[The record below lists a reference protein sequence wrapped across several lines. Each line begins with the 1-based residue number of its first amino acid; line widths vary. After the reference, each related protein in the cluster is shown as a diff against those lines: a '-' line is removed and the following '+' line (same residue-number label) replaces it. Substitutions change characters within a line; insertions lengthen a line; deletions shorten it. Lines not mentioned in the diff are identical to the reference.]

1 VASPQVNHNLIYQHR
16 WAAWS
21 TLLNLIR
28 LCMELAQVETQLT
41 RAERLGLTS
50 VCAVG
55 FAFSANYTNHAPMV
69 PALVAEFRF
78 SLAAAGLLTTGIFLT
93 HGGVQI
99 PAGYVADKLGPGR
112 VLPIALGIVCAGN
125 LALALAAGYSQLL
138 FWKIFVGI
146 GTGVSF
152 VAGARYVANMFAGS
166 RLHLAQ
172 GLYGGSVLL
181 GSGFVIYAVP
191 LLSGAFGW
199 RGAFL
204 CTAAVAAAAAAI
216 WMFATPA
223 APARPHKPAPL
234 MGMLSSPQL
243 WLLGLVQMASF
254 GLVVVIGAW
263 ITTYLTKSFHLT
275 AVQAGKI
282 GSLVFVVGVLA
293 RPLGGVLVPRW
304 GARRTLRIGLALN
317 VVACLFFGLGAA
329 SLVRS
334 AAGILLLGVGAGL
347 PYAGIFN
354 RAAALFPARAGA
366 AMGLV
371 NMLGIV
377 MILTA
382 PPLIGHMVDW
392 SGTFQSSFL
401 ALGAFTGAVLVATF
415 RIHKEVSGG

>member
-1 VASPQVNHNLIYQHR
+1 MQ
-16 WAAWS
+16 
-21 TLLNLIR
+21 
-28 LCMELAQVETQLT
+28 LAQVETRLT
-41 RAERLGLTS
+41 RAERLGLAS

-99 PAGYVADKLGPGR
+99 PGGYIADKLGPKR
-112 VLPIALGIVCAGN
+112 VLPIALAIVCAGN
-125 LALALAAGYSQLL
+125 IALALASGYSQLL

-152 VAGARYVANMFAGS
+152 VAGARYVANMFAGP

-204 CTAAVAAAAAAI
+204 CTAAVAAGAAAI
-216 WMFATPA
+216 WTFTTPN

-254 GLVVVIGAW
+254 GLVVVIGVW

-282 GSLVFVVGVLA
+282 GSLVLVVGVA
-293 RPLGGVLVPRW
+293 SRPLGGMLVPRW

-317 VVACLFFGLGAA
+317 VAACLFFGLGAA
-329 SLVRS
+329 SLVRA
-334 AAGILLLGVGAGL
+334 AAGVLLLGVGAGL
-347 PYAGIFN
+347 PYAGVFN

-401 ALGAFTGAVLVATF
+401 ALGAFTGAVLLATF
-415 RIHKEVSGG
+415 GIHKELSGG

>member
-1 VASPQVNHNLIYQHR
+1 MQ
-16 WAAWS
+16 
-21 TLLNLIR
+21 
-28 LCMELAQVETQLT
+28 LAQVETQLT
-41 RAERLGLTS
+41 RAERLGLAS

-69 PALVAEFRF
+69 PALVREFRF

-99 PAGYVADKLGPGR
+99 PGGYIADKLGPRR
-112 VLPIALGIVCAGN
+112 VVSIALAIVCAGN
-125 LALALAAGYSQLL
+125 IALALASGYSQLL

-152 VAGARYVANMFAGS
+152 VAGARYVANMFAGP

-181 GSGFVIYAVP
+181 GSGFVIYAIP

-204 CTAAVAAAAAAI
+204 CTAAVAAAAAVI
-216 WMFATPA
+216 WTFATPA
-223 APARPHKPAPL
+223 TPARPHKPAPL

-254 GLVVVIGAW
+254 GLVVVIGVW

-282 GSLVFVVGVLA
+282 GSLVLVVGVA
-293 RPLGGVLVPRW
+293 TRPLGGVLVPRW

-317 VVACLFFGLGAA
+317 VAACLFFGLGAA
-329 SLVRS
+329 SLARA
-334 AAGILLLGVGAGL
+334 AAGVLLLGVGAGL
-347 PYAGIFN
+347 PYAGVFN

-401 ALGAFTGAVLVATF
+401 ALGGFTGAVLVATF
-415 RIHKEVSGG
+415 GIHKELSGG